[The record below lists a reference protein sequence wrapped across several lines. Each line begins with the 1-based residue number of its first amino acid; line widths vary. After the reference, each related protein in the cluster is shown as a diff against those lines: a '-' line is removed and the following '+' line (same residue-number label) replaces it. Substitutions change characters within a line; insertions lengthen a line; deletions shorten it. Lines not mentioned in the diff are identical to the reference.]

1 MCDLYWHLYDLGI
14 PVLMGPS
21 TYAKLLGCPTT
32 CDCDV
37 VIHVNDLERVGARDC
52 VWVIDDP
59 SFVHRYVWIRGL
71 PHIDI
76 REIDKIRGENLDVVK
91 CIMDKFRSVAR
102 VQ

>member
-1 MCDLYWHLYDLGI
+1 MCDLYWQLYDRGI
-14 PVLMGPS
+14 PVLSGPS

-37 VIHVNDLERVGARDC
+37 VIHINDLERVGAGDC

-76 REIDKIRGENLDVVK
+76 REIGKIRGGNLDVVN
-91 CIMDKFRSVAR
+91 CIMDRLRSATR
-102 VQ
+102 VR